1 MLNLF
6 NLTLNGSD
14 ISASCLLMKISDVIG
29 YYLITIAAFAGFILN
44 LANIKLLA
52 HKSLKH
58 RFYKYL
64 MCKSIL
70 DATVCFLGM
79 GYLNNQSIPTFTD
92 NYWLLFYKLYIVKIP
107 LRIEFM
113 VLSLSE
119 IYLTLNRICTF
130 SKTKN
135 RFSNISIKYYMLII
149 IGFPFSLSIIPYFSL
164 SIRELNQTGVYY
176 WSTTTFGFSKLFL
189 FYSLLVLFFESVI
202 PTILLIAFNLVVL
215 FKYKSRLKFR
225 ISLNIQ
231 TIENIKKTDHRFT
244 KMIIIVTG
252 VYSVT
257 HFFDMLSAI
266 ANRLVVYTEFQYSD
280 QTYSI
285 IFFFRAATYLLLYLQ
300 FVLNIFIY
308 ISIDPNMRKIFEKH
322 LFHVNIN

>member
-1 MLNLF
+1 MLNFL
-6 NLTLNGSD
+6 NLTLNSSD
-14 ISASCLLMKISDVIG
+14 TFALSLLIEISDVVG

-70 DATVCFLGM
+70 DGIVCFLGM
-79 GYLNNQSIPTFTD
+79 GYLNNQSIPALTE

-119 IYLTLNRICTF
+119 IYLTFNRIYAF
-130 SKTKN
+130 SNSKN
-135 RFSNISIKYYMLII
+135 RLSYIPIKYYMMII

-164 SIRELNQTGVYY
+164 SIKELNQTGVYY

-189 FYSLLVLFFESVI
+189 FYTLLVLVFESII
-202 PTILLIAFNLVVL
+202 PTILLIAFNIIVL
-215 FKYKSRLKFR
+215 YKYKKRSKFR

-231 TIENIKKTDHRFT
+231 SIENIKKTDNRFT
-244 KMIIIVTG
+244 KMIIIITG

-266 ANRLVVYTEFQYSD
+266 ANRIVIFSNVKYPIQIE
-280 QTYSI
+280 SI
-285 IFFFRAATYLLLYLQ
+285 TFFK
-300 FVLNIFIY
+300 V
-308 ISIDPNMRKIFEKH
+308 KIT
-322 LFHVNIN
+322 